1 MVAQNAMR
9 SFEMKKVILCT
20 LLKERSFKLINI
32 TITCNLR
39 RFKTY
44 LVQYEVKKKLIYVMD
59 FKNFNYS
66 KKNLMDTIPDVII
79 FWCSLQIQSQPP
91 RKCLPD
97 MRGGLK

>member
-1 MVAQNAMR
+1 
-9 SFEMKKVILCT
+9 
-20 LLKERSFKLINI
+20 
-32 TITCNLR
+32 
-39 RFKTY
+39 
-44 LVQYEVKKKLIYVMD
+44 MD

-97 MRGGLK
+97 RRGELKY